1 MVKTALIVFVKNTG
15 YEPVKSRIGH
25 EVGSHMAD
33 AIYGEL
39 LQASLQL
46 CSHLS
51 HDIHVYYSH
60 HIDYNDAWTGI
71 AKDRHLQSQDPDLG
85 RRMKAAFED
94 LLPLYHKVA
103 IIGSDCP
110 YLSPALIDEA
120 FAALD
125 RVDVVLGP
133 SNDGGYYLLGMR
145 SMTNTLFEDI
155 SWSTGEVLGQS
166 LDKLWLAGKSFAKLD
181 YLDDIDVYVDYERWK
196 NSE

>member
-1 MVKTALIVFVKNTG
+1 MKTALIVFVKNIG

-33 AIYGEL
+33 AIYDEL
-39 LQASLQL
+39 LQATRQL
-46 CSHLS
+46 CDGLS

-71 AKDRHLQSQDPDLG
+71 AKARHLQAQDPDLG

-110 YLSPALIDEA
+110 YLSPAQISEA

-125 RVDVVLGP
+125 GVDVVLGP

-145 SMTNTLFEDI
+145 NTTDTLFEDI
-155 SWSTGEVLGQS
+155 SWSTSEVLGQS
-166 LDKLWLAGKSFAKLD
+166 LDKLWLTGKSFVKLD
-181 YLDDIDVYVDYERWK
+181 YLDDIDLYADYERWK
-196 NSE
+196 NRL

>member
-1 MVKTALIVFVKNTG
+1 MKTALIVFVKNIG

-39 LQASLQL
+39 LQATRQL
-46 CSHLS
+46 CGGLS

-60 HIDYNDAWTGI
+60 HIDDNDEWTGI
-71 AKDRHLQSQDPDLG
+71 AYARHLQAQEPDLG

-110 YLSPALIDEA
+110 YLSPAFIDEA
-120 FAALD
+120 FVALD
-125 RVDVVLGP
+125 TVDVVLGP
-133 SNDGGYYLLGMR
+133 SNDGGYYLLGMQ
-145 SMTNTLFEDI
+145 SMTASLFKDI
-155 SWSTGEVLGQS
+155 SWSTSEVLGQS
-166 LDKLWLAGKSFAKLD
+166 LDKLWLAGKSFVKLD
-181 YLDDIDVYVDYERWK
+181 YLDDIDVYADYERWK
-196 NSE
+196 NLKK

>member
-1 MVKTALIVFVKNTG
+1 
-15 YEPVKSRIGH
+15 
-25 EVGSHMAD
+25 
-33 AIYGEL
+33 
-39 LQASLQL
+39 
-46 CSHLS
+46 
-51 HDIHVYYSH
+51 
-60 HIDYNDAWTGI
+60 
-71 AKDRHLQSQDPDLG
+71 
-85 RRMKAAFED
+85 MKAAFED

>member
-1 MVKTALIVFVKNTG
+1 MKTALIVFVKNIG

-39 LQASLQL
+39 LQATRQL
-46 CSHLS
+46 CDSVS

-60 HIDYNDAWTGI
+60 HIDYNDEWTGS
-71 AKDRHLQSQDPDLG
+71 AYARHLQAQETDLG

-94 LLPLYHKVA
+94 LLPLYQKVA

-110 YLSPALIDEA
+110 YLSPAQINEA

-125 RVDVVLGP
+125 GVDVVLGP
-133 SNDGGYYLLGMR
+133 SNDGGYYLLAIR
-145 SMTNTLFEDI
+145 SMTDTLFEDI
-155 SWSTGEVLGQS
+155 SWSTSEVLGQS
-166 LDKLWLAGKSFAKLD
+166 LDKLWLAGKSFVKLD
-181 YLDDIDVYVDYERWK
+181 YLDDIDVYADYERWK
-196 NSE
+196 NRL

>member
-1 MVKTALIVFVKNTG
+1 MKTALIVFVKNIG

-39 LQASLQL
+39 LQATRQL
-46 CSHLS
+46 CDSVS

-60 HIDYNDAWTGI
+60 HIDYNDEWTGI
-71 AKDRHLQSQDPDLG
+71 AYARHLQAQETDLG

-94 LLPLYHKVA
+94 LLPLYQKVA

-125 RVDVVLGP
+125 GVDVVLGP
-133 SNDGGYYLLGMR
+133 SNDGGYYLLGMC
-145 SMTNTLFEDI
+145 SILDTLFEDI
-155 SWSTGEVLGQS
+155 CWSTSEVLGQS
-166 LDKLWLAGKSFAKLD
+166 LDKLWMAGKSFVKLD
-181 YLDDIDVYVDYERWK
+181 YLDDIDVYADYERWK
-196 NSE
+196 NRL

>member
-1 MVKTALIVFVKNTG
+1 MKTALIVFVKNIG

-39 LQASLQL
+39 LQATRQL
-46 CSHLS
+46 CGGLS

-60 HIDYNDAWTGI
+60 HIDFNDEWTGI
-71 AKDRHLQSQDPDLG
+71 AYARHLQAQEPDLG

-110 YLSPALIDEA
+110 YLSPAFIDEA
-120 FAALD
+120 FVALD
-125 RVDVVLGP
+125 TVDVVLGP
-133 SNDGGYYLLGMR
+133 SNDGGYYLLGMQ
-145 SMTNTLFEDI
+145 SMTASLFKDI
-155 SWSTGEVLGQS
+155 SWSTSEVLGQS
-166 LDKLWLAGKSFAKLD
+166 LDKLWLAGKSFVKLD
-181 YLDDIDVYVDYERWK
+181 YLDDIDVYADYERWK
-196 NSE
+196 NLKK

>member
-1 MVKTALIVFVKNTG
+1 MKTALIVFVKNIG

-39 LQASLQL
+39 LQATRQL
-46 CSHLS
+46 CDGLS

-60 HIDYNDAWTGI
+60 HIDHNDAWTGI
-71 AKDRHLQSQDPDLG
+71 AFARHLQAQDPDLG

-94 LLPLYHKVA
+94 LLPIYDKVV

-110 YLSPALIDEA
+110 YLSPAQINEA

-125 RVDVVLGP
+125 GVDVVLGS

-145 SMTNTLFEDI
+145 SMTAPLFDDI
-155 SWSTGEVLGQS
+155 SWSTSEVLGQS
-166 LDKLWLAGKSFAKLD
+166 LDKLWLAGKSFVKLD
-181 YLDDIDVYVDYERWK
+181 YLDDIDVYADYERWK
-196 NSE
+196 NLKK

>member
-1 MVKTALIVFVKNTG
+1 MKTALIVFVKNIG

-39 LQASLQL
+39 LQATRQL
-46 CSHLS
+46 CDGLS

-60 HIDYNDAWTGI
+60 HIDHNDAWTGI
-71 AKDRHLQSQDPDLG
+71 AKARHLQAQDPDLG

-110 YLSPALIDEA
+110 YLSPAQISEA

-125 RVDVVLGP
+125 GVDVVLGP

-145 SMTNTLFEDI
+145 SMAAPLFEDI
-155 SWSTGEVLGQS
+155 SWSTSEVLGQS
-166 LDKLWLAGKSFAKLD
+166 LDKLWLTGKSFVKLD
-181 YLDDIDVYVDYERWK
+181 YLDDIDLYADYERWK
-196 NSE
+196 NRL